1 MTSSDMIM
9 SSSNGLTF
17 MYRVGAIAVHN
28 ERVLVELA
36 VKKGFCFAPGGR
48 VEYGENAVQAL
59 ARELRE
65 EFGEEVTIGRL
76 LLVTDNLFE
85 LEGRRYQEMALYF
98 LIEFSPGSPVLD
110 REGPFEGMEAGT
122 VFQWIP
128 LDQVEQ
134 ANLLPALLQPRVKE
148 IPPATEYVAHPD
160 FINTSTP

>member
-1 MTSSDMIM
+1 M
-9 SSSNGLTF
+9 STSNGLTF

-59 ARELRE
+59 TRELRE

-85 LEGRRYQEMALYF
+85 IEGRRYQEMALYF
-98 LIEFSPGSPVLD
+98 LIEFAPSSLILN
-110 REGPFEGMEAGT
+110 REGSFEGMEAGT

-128 LDQVEQ
+128 LDEVEQ
-134 ANLLPALLQPRVKE
+134 ANLLPALLHSRVRA
-148 IPPATEYVAHPD
+148 IPPTAEYVAHPD
-160 FINTSTP
+160 VIN